1 MCIDLFRPRRD
12 GRRIHIIPGADMLK
26 KIITLL
32 VLVLISAP
40 ASAETKVALTDLF
53 ENVCI
58 GSQINPAKIPIT
70 LSQAASVYK
79 MKLKELP
86 QDQIET
92 VSPGAKNGW
101 GIYGDKA
108 TAFIVVF
115 GQRSMENGKIS
126 NNCSITT
133 NDTSAKSE
141 VRSFVETKF
150 QSRKVI
156 DQRQGS
162 SDILMYTVDLFGFSR
177 RTGISIQA
185 TEGASSD
192 LQMLVLSLFEIE

>member
-1 MCIDLFRPRRD
+1 
-12 GRRIHIIPGADMLK
+12 MLK
-26 KIITLL
+26 KIISLL
-32 VLVLISAP
+32 ILVLIPVP

-58 GSQINPAKIPIT
+58 GSQINPVQIPII
-70 LSQAASVYK
+70 LSQAASLYK

-86 QDQIET
+86 RDQIET

-133 NDTSAKSE
+133 TDTSAKDE
-141 VRSFVETKF
+141 VRSFIETKF
-150 QSRKVI
+150 QSSKVI

-162 SDILMYTVDLFGFSR
+162 SEVLMYTVDLFGFDR

-185 TEGASSD
+185 AEGASPD
-192 LQMLVLSLFEIE
+192 MKMLVLSLFEIE